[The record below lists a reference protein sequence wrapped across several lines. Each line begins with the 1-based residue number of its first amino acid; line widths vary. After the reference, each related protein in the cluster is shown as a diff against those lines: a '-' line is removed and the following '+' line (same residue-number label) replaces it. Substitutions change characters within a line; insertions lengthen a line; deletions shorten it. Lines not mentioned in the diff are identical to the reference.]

1 MRLCEL
7 SKDMLIFPEGAET
20 KVVMQGASFSGGQRS
35 RIGIARALYSDAD
48 IFLMDN
54 CLSAL
59 DPAVRKNI
67 HRNLF
72 G

>member
-1 MRLCEL
+1 
-7 SKDMLIFPEGAET
+7 
-20 KVVMQGASFSGGQRS
+20 MQGASFSGGQRS

-59 DPAVRKNI
+59 DPAVRKKI

-72 G
+72 